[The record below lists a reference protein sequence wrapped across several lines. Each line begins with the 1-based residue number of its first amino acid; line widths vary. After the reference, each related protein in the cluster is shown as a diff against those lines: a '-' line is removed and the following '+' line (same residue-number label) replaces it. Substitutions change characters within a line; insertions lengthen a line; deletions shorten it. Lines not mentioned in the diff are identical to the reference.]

1 MIELIVD
8 TNCIS
13 FNFFMVMANKLTHDL
28 ENKKVKI
35 VSVSSNEERMNR
47 LGVKIL
53 PVWIF
58 DDEILFVNPTDYNS
72 IKKKIEQK
80 INQQKS

>member
-1 MIELIVD
+1 
-8 TNCIS
+8 
-13 FNFFMVMANKLTHDL
+13 MVMANKLTHDL